1 VKLSEEPILRGA
13 YKEQKDRRQLTEKY
27 VQPQALLEDYEPL
40 QTHLTLNNTSEDLTM
55 SITQPQLP
63 ITHPGLGLTLAL
75 L

>member
-13 YKEQKDRRQLTEKY
+13 CKEQKDRRRLTKKSI
-27 VQPQALLEDYEPL
+27 QPLALLEDHEPL
-40 QTHLTLNNTSEDLTM
+40 QTHLALNNTSEDLTM

-63 ITHPGLGLTLAL
+63 IMYPGLGLILAL

>member
-13 YKEQKDRRQLTEKY
+13 CKEQKDQSRLTEKS
-27 VQPQALLEDYEPL
+27 VQPSALLEDHELL
-40 QTHLTLNNTSEDLTM
+40 QTHLAPNDTSEDLTM